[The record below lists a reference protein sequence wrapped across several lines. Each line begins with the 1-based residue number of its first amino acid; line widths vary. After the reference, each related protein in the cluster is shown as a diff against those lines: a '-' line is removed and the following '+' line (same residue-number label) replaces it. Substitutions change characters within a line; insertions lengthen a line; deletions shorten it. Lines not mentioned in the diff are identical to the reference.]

1 MRNAMEQASRAKRDS
16 ISYFKKNGTLKGFD
30 GPENL
35 VEGIYESVFREE
47 DYADFDDKELAEMF
61 ARIVDDPNAYDEE
74 FEVIADLL
82 LKRDVDLGAYGVK

>member
-1 MRNAMEQASRAKRDS
+1 M
-16 ISYFKKNGTLKGFD
+16 KGFD